1 MSVEGIAITML
12 AILGAGFAGA
22 SACAAYALRKR
33 SARLRESALKS
44 VVGGDPGRERA
55 TRPGSFALD
64 YAERLT
70 RELYAGST
78 MPLLPSV
85 RAKRADK
92 TRAGKSF
99 IAHRE
104 AAGCA
109 TSISVAAY
117 CETRA
122 RLGCVG
128 MCFGLAIGALVST
141 ELGLL
146 LGAVGAFFGFSL
158 PSRGVAAARK
168 QRTSCAEEHLSEML
182 EVVSLGLR
190 SGLTFDRSFALYGAH
205 FESEFARSCALAYR
219 RWSLGL
225 STREEALRSLAR
237 SFECDQLKR
246 VVESVV
252 RGLRFGSPLATSLDE
267 AAVQARA
274 TWKAKLSE
282 KVAKAPV
289 KMMLPTGVLILPAML
304 LLVMGPIL
312 LELASGF

>member
-1 MSVEGIAITML
+1 MSIANAMIPVI

-22 SACAAYALRKR
+22 SACAAYALRRR
-33 SARLRESALKS
+33 SIRLRENALKL
-44 VVGGDPGRERA
+44 VTDDDLGRKRI
-55 TRPGSFALD
+55 TRSGNFALD
-64 YAERLT
+64 YATRLT

-78 MPLLPSV
+78 VPMLPSV
-85 RAKRADK
+85 RAKRSDK
-92 TRAGKSF
+92 TRAGKAF
-99 IAHRE
+99 VARRE

-109 TSISVAAY
+109 SSVSVAAY
-117 CETRA
+117 CESRA
-122 RLGCVG
+122 RLGCAG
-128 MCFGLAIGALVST
+128 MCAGLVIGILIST
-141 ELGLL
+141 ELGIL
-146 LGAVGAFFGFSL
+146 LGAAGAVFGCSL
-158 PSRGVAAARK
+158 PSRGVAKACK
-168 QRTSCAEEHLSEML
+168 QRASCAEEHLSEML

-190 SGLTFDRSFALYGAH
+190 SGLTFDRSFALYGTH
-205 FESEFARSCALAYR
+205 FESEFARACTLAYR
-219 RWSLGL
+219 RWSFGL
-225 STREEALRSLAR
+225 STREDALRSLAR

-274 TWKAKLSE
+274 SWKAQLSE